1 MFFLFDVYFV
11 VHKTVEMLK
20 NFSNSMK
27 MGNNNNKEERYQWNN
42 LQNYLKL
49 MNDKNSDGLSEF
61 KPALKNL
68 KNIID
73 LDVNEP

>member
-1 MFFLFDVYFV
+1 
-11 VHKTVEMLK
+11 
-20 NFSNSMK
+20 MK
-27 MGNNNNKEERYQWNN
+27 MGNNNKKEERYQWNN

-49 MNDKNSDGLSEF
+49 MYDKNSDGLSEF
-61 KPALKNL
+61 NSSLKNL